1 MARGTPSNPS
11 TKIASPNRYLPQ
23 VGRVDYWRT
32 KHPLMTSRSPSRSH
46 LIRSLCIRPKTSM
59 LILTT
64 IWLII
69 KVTPVLKSSQATLTN
84 SRALDR
90 RHRQPSM
97 PRLNSN
103 SLQLEVI
110 SKVINHLLA
119 MSRIN
124 IHTPILYTQTTEM
137 EAIISAKTLLSMVEA
152 NRKTHKIRQE
162 IKYTTFFRKRHQH
175 MILLLQNME
184 AALY

>member
-11 TKIASPNRYLPQ
+11 TKTVSPNRYLPQ

-46 LIRSLCIRPKTSM
+46 LIRSLYIRPKTSM

-69 KVTPVLKSSQATLTN
+69 KMTPVLKLSQATLTN
-84 SRALDR
+84 SRAPDR
-90 RHRQPSM
+90 RHRQLSM
-97 PRLNSN
+97 PRLSNNSH
-103 SLQLEVI
+103 QLEVI